1 MPPALKGLKNYE
13 SVNEMNNER
22 KLRDNKAQKI
32 RYWRKKYGF
41 DLKIEDY
48 ENFNQNIQIIK
59 KTYNIFDL
67 IINFDKNKINGDNL
81 DIYAKNWDNI
91 NLGLEIKE
99 YLQKLKKITKK
110 HIIIF

>member
-67 IINFDKNKINGDNL
+67 IINFDNL
-81 DIYAKNWDNI
+81 FY
-91 NLGLEIKE
+91 
-99 YLQKLKKITKK
+99 Q
-110 HIIIF
+110 